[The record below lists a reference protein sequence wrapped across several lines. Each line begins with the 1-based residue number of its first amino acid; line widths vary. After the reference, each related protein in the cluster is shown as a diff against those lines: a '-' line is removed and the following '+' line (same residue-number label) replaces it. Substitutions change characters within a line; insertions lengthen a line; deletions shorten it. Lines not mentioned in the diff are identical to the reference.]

1 MELAEL
7 EETCTVCCFNR
18 FVAELEVNLSR
29 GFVVKLVKTELFLAT
44 FVSIEQLLNEAEFFT
59 CIVLLTLSGTVHAEL
74 NEDDRC
80 TGMLDASFSIRVR
93 SFARCC
99 WLPSVPF
106 DGDAVTSASF
116 LPISVT
122 VDECCFFEELFD
134 TSDDE
139 EE

>member
-1 MELAEL
+1 MAEL

-18 FVAELEVNLSR
+18 FVAELEVNLSK
-29 GFVVKLVKTELFLAT
+29 GFAVRLVKTELFFAT
-44 FVSIEQLLNEAEFFT
+44 FARIEQLLNEAEFFT
-59 CIVLLTLSGTVHAEL
+59 CIGLPTLNGTVHAEL

-80 TGMLDASFSIRVR
+80 TGMLDASFSITASFVR
-93 SFARCC
+93 WPPTVAA
-99 WLPSVPF
+99 
-106 DGDAVTSASF
+106 DGDVTSASF

-122 VDECCFFEELFD
+122 VDECCFFDELFD